1 MRLLDTLVV
10 LGALVTVAWVG
21 AGGSGNVPSVG
32 AVAGGGKG
40 IGPGVV
46 GAVAPVCVA
55 MPPPGA

>member
-1 MRLLDTLVV
+1 MV

-32 AVAGGGKG
+32 TEGGGKG
-40 IGPGVV
+40 TGPG
-46 GAVAPVCVA
+46 APVCVA